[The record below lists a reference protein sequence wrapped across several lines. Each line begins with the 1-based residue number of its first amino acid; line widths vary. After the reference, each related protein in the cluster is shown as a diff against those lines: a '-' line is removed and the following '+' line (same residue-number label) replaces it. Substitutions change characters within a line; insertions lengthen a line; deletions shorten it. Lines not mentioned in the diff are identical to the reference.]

1 MINGGVR
8 LKKDVDWEVLDKYGD
23 FGEKCLI
30 SGIDDVPD
38 DLKWWSYWRNVPR
51 TGFIEAIEVNMGS
64 REIRCQGCLDIL
76 FDMIQDGIV
85 EKREDTHVYITKTQ
99 EVESSY
105 SFITK

>member
-30 SGIDDVPD
+30 AGIDEIPD

-64 REIRCQGCLDIL
+64 REIRCQGCLDVL
-76 FDMIQDGIV
+76 MDMIEDGVV
-85 EKREDTHVYITKTQ
+85 EKMPIDGGYTYVTSDLE
-99 EVESSY
+99 EEL
-105 SFITK
+105 